1 MKKIALLLAA
11 ALALTGCTANSQE
24 MAKPEIE
31 VTDVWIKSSETSVT
45 GGMTALFGTITNN
58 TDQELVLVGGATEV
72 AGVVEIHEMAMSG
85 GEMVMQAIE
94 GGLVIPAGE
103 SATLEPGGNHMML
116 MDLKKDVV
124 AGDEI
129 AVTFDFGTVDLT
141 IGHGSLIGFPQRL
154 PNRVCR
160 SRYRCRFSYGRL
172 GGCGSGGGRIGRE
185 RNGQART
192 GVFR

>member
-116 MDLKKDVV
+116 MDLKTDVV
-124 AGDEI
+124 AGDEVV
-129 AVTFDFGTVDLT
+129 VTFDFGTVDLT
-141 IGHGSLIGFPQRL
+141 IESVVAKPT
-154 PNRVCR
+154 V
-160 SRYRCRFSYGRL
+160 
-172 GGCGSGGGRIGRE
+172 GGDEDYHSEEGMDH
-185 RNGQART
+185 
-192 GVFR
+192 